1 MNGERVEQRDG
12 GVKQGAHDVD
22 VKGGNGDVG
31 QQLSG
36 VGRRRGGALGGRGK
50 RRWRGERRWWRGGKG
65 RGRGRNGRAEEACC
79 GVTGFGG
86 V

>member
-36 VGRRRGGALGGRGK
+36 VGRRSVGALGGRGK
-50 RRWRGERRWWRGGKG
+50 RRWRGERKWRVGKG
-65 RGRGRNGRAEEACC
+65 RGRRWKGRAEEACC